1 MPDLPYRL
9 GGVDHVVIRAKDID
23 AMLGFYRDLLGCRVA
38 KHNEPL
44 GLWHLDAGG
53 SMIDLVDMNGKLGA
67 AGGPP
72 PGPGRNVD
80 HIAFNVEVVGLTS
93 DKVSC
98 TPTGFNKSLADEISD
113 GMLGADSL
121 RSGSAFEMNGAAG
134 TRSTLSEY
142 LELRRRKS
150 KPIITT

>member
-80 HIAFNVEVVGLTS
+80 HIAIKVEPFDAEAIRAYFTASGVEPDQAAV
-93 DKVSC
+93 C
-98 TPTGFNKSLADEISD
+98 F
-113 GMLGADSL
+113 GADGDGPSIYM
-121 RSGSAFEMNGAAG
+121 RDPEGNGV
-134 TRSTLSEY
+134 
-142 LELRRRKS
+142 ELRGRG
-150 KPIITT
+150 

>member
-9 GGVDHVVIRAKDID
+9 GGVDHVVVRARDID
-23 AMLGFYRDLLGCRVA
+23 AMLGFYRDVLGCRVA

-53 SMIDLVDMNGKLGA
+53 SMIDLVDMAGKLGA

-80 HIAFNVEVVGLTS
+80 HIAIKVEPFDAEAIRAHFAAHGVETEDPATRFGAE
-93 DKVSC
+93 
-98 TPTGFNKSLADEISD
+98 GD
-113 GMLGADSL
+113 GPSIYLHDPEG
-121 RSGSAFEMNGAAG
+121 NGV
-134 TRSTLSEY
+134 
-142 LELRRRKS
+142 ELKGRG
-150 KPIITT
+150 

>member
-80 HIAFNVEVVGLTS
+80 HIAIKVEPFDAEAIRAYFTASGVEPDQAAVR
-93 DKVSC
+93 
-98 TPTGFNKSLADEISD
+98 F
-113 GMLGADSL
+113 GADGDGPSIYM
-121 RSGSAFEMNGAAG
+121 RDPEGNGV
-134 TRSTLSEY
+134 
-142 LELRRRKS
+142 ELKGRG
-150 KPIITT
+150 

>member
-1 MPDLPYRL
+1 MPDLPYSL

-80 HIAFNVEVVGLTS
+80 HIAIKGEPFDAEAIRAYFTASGVEPDQAAVR
-93 DKVSC
+93 
-98 TPTGFNKSLADEISD
+98 F
-113 GMLGADSL
+113 GADGDGPSIYM
-121 RSGSAFEMNGAAG
+121 RDPEGNGV
-134 TRSTLSEY
+134 
-142 LELRRRKS
+142 ELKGRG
-150 KPIITT
+150 

>member
-1 MPDLPYRL
+1 MTDLPYRL
-9 GGVDHVVIRAKDID
+9 GGVDHVVVRCKDIQS
-23 AMLGFYRDLLGCRVA
+23 MLGFYRDLLGCRLA

-80 HIAFNVEVVGLTS
+80 HVAIKVEPFDAEEIAAYFAARGVTAEPPATRFGAEGDGPSMYLRDPEGNGVELKGR
-93 DKVSC
+93 
-98 TPTGFNKSLADEISD
+98 G
-113 GMLGADSL
+113 
-121 RSGSAFEMNGAAG
+121 
-134 TRSTLSEY
+134 
-142 LELRRRKS
+142 
-150 KPIITT
+150 

>member
-53 SMIDLVDMNGKLGA
+53 SMIDLVDMDGKLGA

-80 HIAFNVEVVGLTS
+80 HIAIKVEPF
-93 DKVSC
+93 D
-98 TPTGFNKSLADEISD
+98 ADAIRAYFTANGVEPD
-113 GMLGADSL
+113 QVAVRFGADGDGPSIYM
-121 RSGSAFEMNGAAG
+121 RDPEGNGV
-134 TRSTLSEY
+134 
-142 LELRRRKS
+142 ELKGRG
-150 KPIITT
+150 

>member
-80 HIAFNVEVVGLTS
+80 HIAIKVEPFDAEAIRAYFTASGVEPYQAAVR
-93 DKVSC
+93 
-98 TPTGFNKSLADEISD
+98 F
-113 GMLGADSL
+113 GADGDVPSIYM
-121 RSGSAFEMNGAAG
+121 RDPEGNGV
-134 TRSTLSEY
+134 
-142 LELRRRKS
+142 ELKGRG
-150 KPIITT
+150 

>member
-9 GGVDHVVIRAKDID
+9 GGIDHVVLRARDID
-23 AMLGFYRDLLGCRVA
+23 AMLGFYRDVLGCRVA

-53 SMIDLVDMNGKLGA
+53 SMIDLVDMAGKLGA

-80 HIAFNVEVVGLTS
+80 HLAIKVEPFDPDAIRAHFTAHGIES
-93 DKVSC
+93 EA
-98 TPTGFNKSLADEISD
+98 PANRFGAEGD
-113 GMLGADSL
+113 GPSIYL
-121 RSGSAFEMNGAAG
+121 RDPEGNGV
-134 TRSTLSEY
+134 
-142 LELRRRKS
+142 ELKGRG
-150 KPIITT
+150 